1 MGIKQDI
8 KDPRE
13 GGLSAKEFAQEHGM
27 SKSKAKLL
35 IVRTT
40 KGRKRGGYVKAG
52 ASYKG

>member
-1 MGIKQDI
+1 MGMKQDI
-8 KDPRE
+8 KDPRD
-13 GGLSAKEFAQEHGM
+13 GEFAQEHGM

-35 IVRTT
+35 FVRTT